1 MKKEEGEE
9 ERTVKKE
16 TKGRDEIREGGERRG
31 RNIDMKLG
39 QKSQGGKREQG
50 ARRKSVQTFVEEKK
64 KERAEE
70 LRGEGEDEKE
80 KMIKE
85 EKR

>member
-1 MKKEEGEE
+1 M
-9 ERTVKKE
+9 
-16 TKGRDEIREGGERRG
+16 
-31 RNIDMKLG
+31 
-39 QKSQGGKREQG
+39 
-50 ARRKSVQTFVEEKK
+50 QTFVEEKK

-80 KMIKE
+80 KMMKE